1 MINWLYLH
9 LRAIGHALGRL
20 AGQPLGTLLSALV
33 VGIALS
39 LPGGGYLL
47 LDNVSSLVRVWWA
60 VQMAFRFGV
69 SIALRNN
76 AVPTVKVLPT
86 SRSQMV

>member
-47 LDNVSSLVRVWWA
+47 LDNVCRWCAACPARPRSACSWPPRRASRTWPRSSSA
-60 VQMAFRFGV
+60 
-69 SIALRNN
+69 
-76 AVPTVKVLPT
+76 
-86 SRSQMV
+86 